1 MEHVHSEFLRA
12 DKLLENYNE
21 KEKKFQERFE
31 TLIEEILFFIDKMN
45 LKGKVELNALALG
58 YALVDYFED
67 VHRLKEFHKVEHI
80 NGMKIVSYT
89 AFWLLKRK
97 PIQITACEK
106 ELLDVNERF
115 VLQYI
120 LSYLS
125 NDNKGHILS
134 RENAGLTSFAET
146 LLYFLKYRLTTANN
160 LEIIIMSFFAGQ
172 IYQETNEDL
181 SQSLGKMNED

>member
-31 TLIEEILFFIDKMN
+31 TLNEEILSFIDKMN

-89 AFWLLKRK
+89 AF
-97 PIQITACEK
+97 
-106 ELLDVNERF
+106 
-115 VLQYI
+115 
-120 LSYLS
+120 
-125 NDNKGHILS
+125 
-134 RENAGLTSFAET
+134 
-146 LLYFLKYRLTTANN
+146 
-160 LEIIIMSFFAGQ
+160 
-172 IYQETNEDL
+172 
-181 SQSLGKMNED
+181 